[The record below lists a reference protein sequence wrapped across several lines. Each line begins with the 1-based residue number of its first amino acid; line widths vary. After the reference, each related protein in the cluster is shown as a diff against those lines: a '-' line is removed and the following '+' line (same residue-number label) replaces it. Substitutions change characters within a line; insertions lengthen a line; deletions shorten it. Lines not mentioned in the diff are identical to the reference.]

1 MQLSVNGIDTFVA
14 TGGRPFDPSLPAV
27 VMLHGAGFDHSTW
40 ALHSRWFA
48 HHGYTVLAPDLPGHG
63 RSSGQPL
70 PTIADMADWTA
81 ALLDAAGAPKAKLVG
96 HSMGSLI
103 ALETSARHPDK
114 VSGLSL
120 IGTAATMTVGPDLLK
135 AAEANDPDAFDMV
148 SIWGLGFKAELGGS
162 LAPGLWMHQG
172 AQRVLQQTR
181 PGVLFNDLNACNSYQ
196 NALAAAAQ
204 VKVPATFILGER
216 DMMTPAKAGKTLA
229 AATPNARTVVLPGAG
244 HMMMAEAP
252 DELLAALRPWR
263 MISDSTNCA
272 VLLATAK
279 QMPCAP
285 LMIAVLMPITSARD
299 DTSGP
304 PELPGLSAASVWITS
319 SMVRPLTERIERP
332 SADTTPAVTVD
343 SKPRGLPIATTNW
356 PRRRLLN
363 CRARHSANRARRRR
377 AAAPD
382 RCRDRRRARARR

>member
-1 MQLSVNGIDTFVA
+1 MQLSVNGFDTFVA

-48 HHGYTVLAPDLPGHG
+48 HHGYSVLAPDLPGHG
-63 RSSGQPL
+63 RSSGKAL

-81 ALLDAAGAPKAKLVG
+81 ALL
-96 HSMGSLI
+96 
-103 ALETSARHPDK
+103 ETSSRHPDK

-135 AAEANDPDAFDMV
+135 AAEANNPDAIDMV

-181 PGVLFNDLNACNSYQ
+181 PGVLYSDLNACNAYQ
-196 NALAAAAQ
+196 GALAAAAQ

-244 HMMMAEAP
+244 HMMMVEAP
-252 DELLAALRPWR
+252 DELLAAL
-263 MISDSTNCA
+263 
-272 VLLATAK
+272 
-279 QMPCAP
+279 QQ
-285 LMIAVLMPITSARD
+285 
-299 DTSGP
+299 
-304 PELPGLSAASVWITS
+304 
-319 SMVRPLTERIERP
+319 
-332 SADTTPAVTVD
+332 
-343 SKPRGLPIATTNW
+343 
-356 PRRRLLN
+356 
-363 CRARHSANRARRRR
+363 
-377 AAAPD
+377 
-382 RCRDRRRARARR
+382 